1 LISARLAFFILTR
14 KNKMIDRYKPV
25 VLAVALEGL
34 LSLASSGKEEK
45 VHESWKT
52 TAPHAAVDDSTLN
65 SSIQGAL
72 KADPDV
78 RHLDVRVEAH
88 NGTVML
94 SGFADNQ
101 AQLDRVNM
109 LAWMIEG
116 VKKVDNKMNVRGA
129 PPPADG

>member
-1 LISARLAFFILTR
+1 
-14 KNKMIDRYKPV
+14 
-25 VLAVALEGL
+25 
-34 LSLASSGKEEK
+34 
-45 VHESWKT
+45 
-52 TAPHAAVDDSTLN
+52 
-65 SSIQGAL
+65 L

-78 RHLDVRVEAH
+78 RHLDVRVEVH

-109 LAWMIEG
+109 LTWMVEG

>member
-1 LISARLAFFILTR
+1 
-14 KNKMIDRYKPV
+14 MIDRYKVV
-25 VLAVALEGL
+25 VLAIALASA
-34 LSLASSGKEEK
+34 LSLASCGKEEK

-52 TAPHAAVDDSTLN
+52 PEPQAAVDDTTLN

-72 KADPDV
+72 KAEPEV
-78 RHLDVRVEAH
+78 RHLDIRVEAH

-109 LAWMIEG
+109 LAWMVEG
-116 VKKVDNKMNVRGA
+116 VKKVDNKMSLRSG
-129 PPPADG
+129 PPADG

>member
-1 LISARLAFFILTR
+1 
-14 KNKMIDRYKPV
+14 
-25 VLAVALEGL
+25 
-34 LSLASSGKEEK
+34 
-45 VHESWKT
+45 VHESWKIPDPQ
-52 TAPHAAVDDSTLN
+52 AVVDDSTLN

-72 KADPDV
+72 KADTDV

-109 LAWMIEG
+109 LAWMVEG
-116 VKKVDNKMNVRGA
+116 VKKVDNKMNVRGT

>member
-1 LISARLAFFILTR
+1 
-14 KNKMIDRYKPV
+14 MIDRYKRYKPM
-25 VLAVALEGL
+25 VLAVALAGF
-34 LSLASSGKEEK
+34 LSLASCGKEEK

-52 TAPHAAVDDSTLN
+52 PEPQAVVDDSTLN

-78 RHLDVRVEAH
+78 RHLDIRVEAH

-109 LAWMIEG
+109 LTWMVEG

-129 PPPADG
+129 PAPADG

>member
-1 LISARLAFFILTR
+1 
-14 KNKMIDRYKPV
+14 MIDRYKFV
-25 VLAVALEGL
+25 VLAIALAGA
-34 LSLASSGKEEK
+34 LSMASCGKEEK

-52 TAPHAAVDDSTLN
+52 PEPKAAVDDNTLN

-109 LAWMIEG
+109 LAWMVEG
-116 VKKVDNKMNVRGA
+116 VKKVDNKMSLRGGGA
-129 PPPADG
+129 PADS

>member
-1 LISARLAFFILTR
+1 
-14 KNKMIDRYKPV
+14 MIDRYKLI
-25 VLAVALEGL
+25 VLAIALAGA
-34 LSLASSGKEEK
+34 LSMAGCGKEEK

-52 TAPHAAVDDSTLN
+52 PEPNAVVDDSTLN

-72 KADPDV
+72 KSDPEV
-78 RHLDVRVEAH
+78 RHLDVRVEAN

-109 LAWMIEG
+109 LAWMVEG
-116 VKKVDNKMNVRGA
+116 VKKVDNKMSLRSGSA
-129 PPPADG
+129 PADS

>member
-1 LISARLAFFILTR
+1 
-14 KNKMIDRYKPV
+14 MIDRHRLFV
-25 VLAVALEGL
+25 VAITLIGALSVA
-34 LSLASSGKEEK
+34 SCGKEEK

-52 TAPHAAVDDSTLN
+52 PEPKAVVDDTTLN
-65 SSIQGAL
+65 SSVQGAF
-72 KADPDV
+72 KADTEV

-109 LAWMIEG
+109 LTWMVEG
-116 VKKVDNKMNVRGA
+116 VKKVDNKMSVRSAA
-129 PPPADG
+129 PTADS

>member
-1 LISARLAFFILTR
+1 
-14 KNKMIDRYKPV
+14 MIDRYKPMA
-25 VLAVALEGL
+25 LAAVALAGA
-34 LSLASSGKEEK
+34 LSLAGCGKEEK

-52 TAPHAAVDDSTLN
+52 PEPQAVVDDSTLN

-78 RHLDVRVEAH
+78 RHLDIRVEAH

-109 LAWMIEG
+109 LAWMVEG
-116 VKKVDNKMNVRGA
+116 VKKVDNKMNVRGTPA
-129 PPPADG
+129 PADG